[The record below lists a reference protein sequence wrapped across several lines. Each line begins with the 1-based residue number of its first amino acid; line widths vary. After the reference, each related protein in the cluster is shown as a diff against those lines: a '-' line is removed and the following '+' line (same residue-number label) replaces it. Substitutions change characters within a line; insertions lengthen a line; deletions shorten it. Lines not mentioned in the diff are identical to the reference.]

1 MNNEGGHRMPQT
13 TFYFFYRKTE
23 QLDEKAKELKA
34 ITNSYGYQITTN
46 SKEANVIISIGGDNA
61 FLKAVRDTGFRT
73 DCLYAGI
80 ALTEQL
86 GQYCDFHIHQI
97 DEIIKAVAEKRWLV
111 RKYPTIHG
119 TVNDTK
125 AFYVL
130 NDFNIR
136 SSTIRTLT
144 LDIFINNSLF
154 ETFRGDGLVIAT
166 PTGSTAYNKSVNGSI
181 VDPLLPSM
189 QVSELASVNNNRFR
203 TLGASFI
210 LSSKRKLHLQLATDF
225 GHNEFPLIGMD
236 GEALSIKHIHDI
248 HLEVGDRFINI
259 IKLPKNSFWDKVKRN
274 FL

>member
-1 MNNEGGHRMPQT
+1 MPQT

-23 QLDEKAKELKA
+23 QLHEKVRELKK
-34 ITNSYGYQITTN
+34 ITKSYGYDITADPE
-46 SKEANVIISIGGDNA
+46 EANVIISIGGDSA

-86 GQYCDFHIHQI
+86 GQYCDFHIHQL
-97 DEIIKAVAEKRWLV
+97 DEIIKAAAEERWLV

-119 TVNDTK
+119 TVNNTK

-144 LDIFINNSLF
+144 LDVFINESLF
-154 ETFRGDGLVIAT
+154 ETFRGDGMVIST
-166 PTGSTAYNKSVNGSI
+166 PTGSTAYNKSVHGSI

-189 QVSELASVNNNRFR
+189 QVSELASLNNNRFR
-203 TLGASFI
+203 TLGSSFL
-210 LSSKRKLHLQLATDF
+210 LSSKRKLHLKMASEL

-236 GEALSIKHIHDI
+236 GEALSIQHIYDI
-248 HLEVGDRFINI
+248 HFEVGDRFINI